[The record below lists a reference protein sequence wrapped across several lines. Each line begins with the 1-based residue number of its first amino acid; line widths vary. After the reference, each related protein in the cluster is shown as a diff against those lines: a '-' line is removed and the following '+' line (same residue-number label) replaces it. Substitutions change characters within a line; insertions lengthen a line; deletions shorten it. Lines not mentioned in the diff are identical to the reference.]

1 MQNWTGSGYGGFVY
15 DAPEEIRDYS
25 VKGKYRI
32 PMNMHI
38 GNMGLAPAVGAAVTT
53 GPPLRTGGNIDN
65 KRIGIGGM
73 SLICLLGKMHK
84 GKVHRRA
91 EVCLA
96 PDLLQQPVHRL
107 VSTGCC
113 ASSLKLNTGLHER

>member
-1 MQNWTGSGYGGFVY
+1 MY

-53 GPPLRTGGNIDN
+53 GPPFRTGGNLDN
-65 KRIGIGGM
+65 KRIGIGGVALAKIVLR
-73 SLICLLGKMHK
+73 SSSAQQSTLLTS
-84 GKVHRRA
+84 
-91 EVCLA
+91 
-96 PDLLQQPVHRL
+96 P
-107 VSTGCC
+107 
-113 ASSLKLNTGLHER
+113 

>member
-25 VKGKYRI
+25 VKGKYCI

-53 GPPLRTGGNIDN
+53 GPPFRTGGNLDN
-65 KRIGIGGM
+65 KRIGIGGVA
-73 SLICLLGKMHK
+73 SEKTQLHCSS
-84 GKVHRRA
+84 
-91 EVCLA
+91 A
-96 PDLLQQPVHRL
+96 PQ
-107 VSTGCC
+107 SKC
-113 ASSLKLNTGLHER
+113 

>member
-1 MQNWTGSGYGGFVY
+1 VY

-53 GPPLRTGGNIDN
+53 GPPFRTGGNLDN
-65 KRIGIGGM
+65 KRIGIGGVASRKTM
-73 SLICLLGKMHK
+73 LHCSSAQQTAMLLKS
-84 GKVHRRA
+84 
-91 EVCLA
+91 
-96 PDLLQQPVHRL
+96 P
-107 VSTGCC
+107 
-113 ASSLKLNTGLHER
+113 

>member
-1 MQNWTGSGYGGFVY
+1 MQNWIGSGYGGFVY

-53 GPPLRTGGNIDN
+53 GPPYRTGGNLDN

-73 SLICLLGKMHK
+73 PLRQHFVCDH
-84 GKVHRRA
+84 
-91 EVCLA
+91 CLA
-96 PDLLQQPVHRL
+96 MLQRWMPARI
-107 VSTGCC
+107 
-113 ASSLKLNTGLHER
+113 ALKLH